1 MGDLQGLCEALLVT
15 LTLGILWIGLG
26 ELVDWLRRRE

>member
-1 MGDLQGLCEALLVT
+1 MGEALLVI

-26 ELVDWLRRRE
+26 ELVDWLRRRK